1 MQHICCDNAYIKN
14 AMINFDMK
22 LKNPSYFFLL
32 QRLQKT
38 RRGMTCKKYRKKNPS
53 GSTCDIFYAQMGEGV
68 NNPSVG
74 LKSKVM
80 DEEVR
85 TENQGFSTHW
95 LSEITDG
102 TRGTYGNCLRY

>member
-38 RRGMTCKKYRKKNPS
+38 RCGMTCKKYRKKNLS

-74 LKSKVM
+74 LKSKVRKAYLII
-80 DEEVR
+80 VTSQFFCHSIYIR
-85 TENQGFSTHW
+85 K
-95 LSEITDG
+95 
-102 TRGTYGNCLRY
+102 